1 MNKIFA
7 ILILIVLFIG
17 FLSNGVGENV
27 SREHSNFKD
36 YYFAQEV
43 NLDGNWYQN
52 VQVYDMVALPP
63 EDIEK
68 YCITV
73 NGLWNGFM
81 GEENL
86 SSPFALGRYLES
98 LYSGETYL
106 SDMQFVES
114 QHNKGLIVPAT
125 ILTTQGHR
133 SFQGAELEEFACRSI
148 DGELC
153 YWDVDASSYW
163 MNSNNPDFIDWC
175 IEHGKKAIDAG
186 ADMIVLDEIQGNGF
200 IPMYQWAF
208 QYLDTPVPGFSNH
221 TIDGFRANLT
231 EMFSPL
237 ELQQLFDIND
247 ISTYDFRDRIG
258 ETMNFTYDERITVDP
273 LIDHYI
279 TFLEVSNF
287 QAKKRLVNELRTY
300 ASDVGK
306 DVVIGANSFALGTNR
321 PAGYWPKGLQFSEM
335 LDVFVF
341 ENEYTALEDT
351 LTPEFPRNKWL
362 AWEKLARASTGAP
375 AVILLSAGAFA
386 SISPMEKPLCFEKY
400 YDNYLSILCAEAYAN
415 RGSFVNWY
423 YRPWEKS
430 ENWNGCAETYDFVLN
445 HRELYDSESLIDAP
459 VAILYLYG
467 EGMRNKTDTYLGLSQ
482 ALAESNM
489 PFEVIFDGDGYF
501 INESLNLDKIE
512 SYDFLIIPSVIEIT
526 EMQEQ
531 IIKDYVENGGIAL
544 VFNPEEIG
552 FEPIEGEV
560 PYGNGSFVFMLE
572 DIGYEYYH
580 TYNNGLRQ
588 DIETVVK
595 FYIESS
601 ITVENANRKIIA
613 FPYYQ
618 SSKERVVIHLVNYDH
633 SKLFDG
639 INQKNDISIRIK
651 KPDFDIG
658 EIYVISPDFEGKT
671 VLQTAIDDEY
681 VEFIVPYLEIY
692 DVIVVEKQ
700 SDDKLSVKIGNPEGG
715 FLYVLNKK
723 ITSISSKNSIIIGK
737 IGINAVVEDTE
748 MKLSKLEFYIDDI
761 LMKIDRA
768 FPYTWI
774 WAESSFGIHTVKII
788 SYDVN
793 GTCCGI
799 DTNIVWK
806 LL

>member
-7 ILILIVLFIG
+7 VLILIALFIG
-17 FLSNGVGENV
+17 FLSSGLGENV
-27 SREHSNFKD
+27 SREYSNFKN
-36 YYFAQEV
+36 YSFAPEV
-43 NLDGNWYQN
+43 NLDEKWYQN

-63 EDIEK
+63 DDIEK
-68 YCITV
+68 YHITV

-106 SDMQFVES
+106 SDEQFVES
-114 QHNKGLIVPAT
+114 QHSKGLIVPAT

-133 SFQGAELEEFACRSI
+133 SFQGDELEEFACRSI
-148 DGELC
+148 NGELC
-153 YWDVDASSYW
+153 YWDVDAKSYW

-200 IPMYQWAF
+200 VPMYQLVF
-208 QYLDTPVPGFSNH
+208 QYLGTPAPGFSNH
-221 TIDGFRANLT
+221 TIEGFRANLT
-231 EMFSPL
+231 EMFSPS
-237 ELQQLFDIND
+237 ELQKLFNIDD
-247 ISTYDFRDRIG
+247 ISTYDLRNRIG
-258 ETMNFTYDERITVDP
+258 ETMNLTYDERIAVDL
-273 LIDHYI
+273 LIGHYI

-287 QAKKRLVNELRTY
+287 QAKKRLVQELRAY

-306 DVVIGANSFALGTNR
+306 DIVIGANSFALGTNR
-321 PAGYWPKGLQFSEM
+321 LAGYWPKGLQFSEM

-351 LTPEFPRNKWL
+351 LIPKFPRNKWL
-362 AWEKLARASTGAP
+362 AWEKLARAATGAP

-386 SISPMEKPLCFEKY
+386 SISPIEKLLCFEKY

-445 HRELYDSESLIDAP
+445 HRELYDSESLIDTP
-459 VAILYLYG
+459 VAMLYLYG

-482 ALAESNM
+482 ALAESNI

-531 IIKDYVENGGIAL
+531 IIKDYVENGGTAL

-552 FEPIEGEV
+552 FDSVDGEV
-560 PYGNGSFVFMLE
+560 PYGNGSFVFMIE

-588 DIETVVK
+588 DIVTVVK
-595 FYIESS
+595 SYIELPVA
-601 ITVENANRKIIA
+601 VENANRKIIA

-618 SSKERVVIHLVNYDH
+618 SPKERVVIHLVNYDH
-633 SKLFDG
+633 SKLFDS
-639 INQKNDISIRIK
+639 ISQKNDISIRIK
-651 KPDFDIG
+651 KPDFGIG
-658 EIYVISPDFEGKT
+658 EIYVISPDFEEKT
-671 VLQTAIDDEY
+671 LLQYIVADEY
-681 VEFIVPYLEIY
+681 VEFTVPYLEIY
-692 DVIVVEKQ
+692 DVIVIEKQ
-700 SDDKLSVKIGNPEGG
+700 SDDRSPIKIGIPEGG
-715 FLYVLNKK
+715 FLYALNKK
-723 ITSISSKNSIIIGK
+723 IISIPSENSIIMGEID
-737 IGINAVVEDTE
+737 INAVVED
-748 MKLSKLEFYIDDI
+748 
-761 LMKIDRA
+761 R
-768 FPYTWI
+768 
-774 WAESSFGIHTVKII
+774 
-788 SYDVN
+788 
-793 GTCCGI
+793 
-799 DTNIVWK
+799 
-806 LL
+806 

>member
-601 ITVENANRKIIA
+601 VTVENANRKIIA

>member
-273 LIDHYI
+273 LIGHYI

-601 ITVENANRKIIA
+601 VTVENANRKIIA